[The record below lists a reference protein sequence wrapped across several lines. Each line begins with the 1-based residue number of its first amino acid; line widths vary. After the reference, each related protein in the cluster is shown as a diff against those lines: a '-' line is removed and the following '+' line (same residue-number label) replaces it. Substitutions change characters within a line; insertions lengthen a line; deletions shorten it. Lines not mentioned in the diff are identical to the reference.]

1 MFKNISNLFSLMRQ
15 AQQLGGKLQ
24 GISEDLKQ
32 KRVTGTSGGGLV
44 EVEANGLGEVLGCKL
59 DPSLLQP
66 GDKEL
71 VEDLVV
77 GAVNQAIARAKDLHA
92 EAVKQLAG
100 GMNVP
105 GLDDTVSKLLKGET
119 LAPGELGMEAAGGDD
134 EDGDREDDPMSES
147 PPKA

>member
-1 MFKNISNLFSLMRQ
+1 MRQ

-24 GISEDLKQ
+24 GISEELKQ
-32 KRVTGTSGGGLV
+32 KRVTGTAGGGLV
-44 EVEANGLGEVLGCKL
+44 EVEANGLGEVLSCKL

-77 GAVNQAIARAKDLHA
+77 GAVNRALARAKALHA

-100 GMNVP
+100 GINVP
-105 GLDDTVSKLLKGET
+105 GLDDTVSKILKGET
-119 LAPGELGMEAAGGDD
+119 LAPGELGMEAEGGDD
-134 EDGDREDDPMSES
+134 DGDDDPTNEP
-147 PPKA
+147 PPKT